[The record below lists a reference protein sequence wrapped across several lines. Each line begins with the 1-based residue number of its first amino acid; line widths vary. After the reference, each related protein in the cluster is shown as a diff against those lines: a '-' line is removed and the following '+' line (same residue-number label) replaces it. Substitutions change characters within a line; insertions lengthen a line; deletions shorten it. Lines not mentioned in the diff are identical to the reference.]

1 MTPEE
6 KARQAIDELLGRC
19 GWIVQD
25 KNQANLAAGLG
36 VAIREVSLQSG
47 HGETDYLLFADGKVI
62 ATVEAKPE
70 GWTLTGVESQSAK
83 YAQGL
88 PEGFPAWRFPLP
100 FSYQSTGAITRFT
113 SHLEPDARS
122 RPVFAFHRPETLIEW
137 VRDDST
143 LRERLRRL
151 PRLDSKNLWDAQ
163 AIAIRNLENFLALN
177 HTRTLIQMATGSGKT
192 FMTVNSVYRLIKF
205 AKATRVLFLVDRAHL
220 GRQAL
225 KEFQQFVSPD
235 DGRKFTEL
243 YNVQRLEKNS
253 IDPVNRVCIATVQRL
268 YSMLKGE
275 EELPAEMDEASGYE
289 LESLFKEPPPIQ
301 YNPKIPIEMFDFIIT
316 DECHRSIYHLW
327 RQVLEYFDAF
337 IIGLT
342 ATPSKQTFGFFQQ
355 NLAMEYSHDQAVV
368 DCVNVNYVVYRIRTR
383 ITDKGSA
390 VEAGYYVD
398 KRDRQ
403 TRRVRWEQ
411 LDEGIVYGPEQLD
424 RDVVAPDQI
433 RTVVRAFK
441 EKLFTEIFPG
451 RTHVPKTLI
460 YAKDD
465 SHADDI
471 VQIIRE
477 EFAKGNEFCQ
487 KITYKTTGVKTED
500 LIASFRN
507 SYDPRIAVTVDMI
520 ATGTDIKPL
529 EIVFFMRAVKSRTF
543 FEQMKGRGVRVISPT
558 EFQAVTPDAR
568 NKLGF
573 VIVDA
578 VGVCEQDKTDS
589 RPLERKP
596 NVRFE
601 KLLQAIAFG
610 NRDKDTLSSLA
621 GRLARLDLQIAEGD
635 RQDLSRLALGRSLHD
650 ITQNII
656 DALDPDHVEEAA
668 RGRFNTVAPTEEQ
681 LKETAKGLAN
691 FAVEPIGTIPEFRNK
706 LVELHKSFEQIID
719 TISKDQ
725 VTFAGHDKAALGAAR
740 NTIHTFE
747 KFIAENRDEIIAL
760 QILYSQPHAHR
771 LTFKD
776 IKELAAAIEKPPR
789 SLTADRLWHA
799 YEILDKSRVRGASS
813 PRLLTDIVS
822 LVRFALHEDRLLVP
836 FSETVNQRF
845 ENWLAAQESIG
856 RRFTPEQRQWLEI
869 IRDHIATSL
878 TVEPEDFDLTPF
890 AQKGGLGR
898 AHQIFGSDLPKLLEE
913 LNEVLT
919 V

>member
-1 MTPEE
+1 M
-6 KARQAIDELLGRC
+6 
-19 GWIVQD
+19 
-25 KNQANLAAGLG
+25 
-36 VAIREVSLQSG
+36 
-47 HGETDYLLFADGKVI
+47 
-62 ATVEAKPE
+62 
-70 GWTLTGVESQSAK
+70 
-83 YAQGL
+83 
-88 PEGFPAWRFPLP
+88 
-100 FSYQSTGAITRFT
+100 
-113 SHLEPDARS
+113 
-122 RPVFAFHRPETLIEW
+122 FAFHRPEALIEW
-137 VRDDST
+137 VKGDSN

-151 PRLDSKNLWDAQ
+151 PPLDSENLWRAQ
-163 AIAIRNLENFLALN
+163 AIAIRNLENSLALN
-177 HTRTLIQMATGSGKT
+177 HARTLIQMATGSGKT

-205 AKATRVLFLVDRAHL
+205 AKARRVLFLVDRAHL

-301 YNPKIPIEMFDFIIT
+301 YNPKIPIEMFDFVIT

-342 ATPSKQTFGFFQQ
+342 ATPSKQTLGFFQQ

-368 DCVNVNYVVYRIRTR
+368 EGVNVNYDVYRIRTR

-403 TRRVRWEQ
+403 TRKVRWEQ
-411 LDEGIVYGPEQLD
+411 LDEDIVYGPTQLD
-424 RDVVAPDQI
+424 HDVVAPDQI
-433 RTVVRAFK
+433 RTVVRTFK
-441 EKLFTEIFPG
+441 GKLFTEIFPG
-451 RTHVPKTLI
+451 RTHVPKTLV

-471 VQIIRE
+471 VQVIRE
-477 EFAKGNEFCQ
+477 EFGKGNEFCQ
-487 KITYKTTGVKTED
+487 KITYKTTGAKTED

-507 SYDPRIAVTVDMI
+507 SYNPRIAVTVDMI

-529 EIVFFMRAVKSRTF
+529 EIVFFMRAVKSRTY

-558 EFQAVTPDAR
+558 EFQAVTPDAK

-596 NVRFE
+596 NITFE

-621 GRLARLDLQIAEGD
+621 GRLARLDRQITEGD
-635 RQDLSRLALGRSLHD
+635 SQELGRLALGRSLRD

-656 DALDPDHVEEAA
+656 GAIDPDHIEEAA
-668 RGRFNTVAPTEEQ
+668 QTRFNTAAPTEEQ
-681 LKETAKGLAN
+681 LKETAKGLVN
-691 FAVEPIGTIPEFRNK
+691 SAVEPIATIPEFRNR

-719 TISKDQ
+719 TISKDH
-725 VTFAGHDKAALGAAR
+725 VTFAGHDEAALEAAR
-740 NTIHTFE
+740 NTVHMFE
-747 KFIAENRDEIIAL
+747 KFISENRDEITAL

-771 LTFKD
+771 LIFKD

-789 SLTADRLWHA
+789 SLTTGRLWRA
-799 YEILDKSRVRGASS
+799 YEMLDKSKVRGASS

-822 LVRFALHEDRLLVP
+822 LVRFALRRDHMLVP
-836 FSETVNQRF
+836 FSETVNERF
-845 ENWLAAQESIG
+845 ENWLGAQESLG
-856 RRFTPEQRQWLEI
+856 HKFTPEQRQWLEV
-869 IRDHIATSL
+869 IRDHIGTSL
-878 TVEPEDFDLTPF
+878 TIESEAFDLTPF
-890 AQKGGLGR
+890 AQKGGLGK
-898 AHQIFGSDLPKLLEE
+898 ATQVFGSDLPRVLKE
-913 LNEVLT
+913 LNEALVK
-919 V
+919 